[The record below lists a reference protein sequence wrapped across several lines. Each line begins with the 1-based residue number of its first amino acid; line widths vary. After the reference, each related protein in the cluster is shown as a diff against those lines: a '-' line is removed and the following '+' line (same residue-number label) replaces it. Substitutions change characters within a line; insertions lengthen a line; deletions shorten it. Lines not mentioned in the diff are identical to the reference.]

1 MLPVV
6 AFAAGREDFSEIYP
20 FVHEARNDL
29 RTFLLWEAGYLAQFW
44 ALESFFRGYLLF
56 TLERRIGRLAI
67 FVMVVPY
74 CMIHFHK
81 PMLEALG
88 AIVAGGFLGFLALGY
103 RSWYGGALLH
113 SLVAVSMDLLA
124 VSRAGLFK

>member
-1 MLPVV
+1 
-6 AFAAGREDFSEIYP
+6 
-20 FVHEARNDL
+20 
-29 RTFLLWEAGYLAQFW
+29 
-44 ALESFFRGYLLF
+44 
-56 TLERRIGRLAI
+56 
-67 FVMVVPY
+67 MVVPC

-88 AIVAGGFLGFLALGY
+88 AIVAGVFLGFLALRD